1 MPDQFIFEGLKIN
14 SNDAYAALYQ
24 WYFPSVKNFIVKN
37 SGSSSD
43 ADDVFQDTLL
53 VLLKKIQAPDFV
65 LTASLKTYV
74 FAISTNLWL
83 KKLRDTKKN
92 VSVDD
97 STYVHFLVDY
107 EAAEKEIQ
115 THNSNKLV
123 NAFLS
128 ISQKCKLLL
137 QAIFYESKPIETITK
152 EFGYTNKHNAQ
163 NQKYKCLE
171 QARRGVEIF

>member
-1 MPDQFIFEGLKIN
+1 MPDQLIFEGLKTN

-37 SGSSSD
+37 SGSSAD

-83 KKLRDTKKN
+83 KKLRDTKKT
-92 VSVDD
+92 VAIDD
-97 STYVHFLVDY
+97 ATYVQFLMDY
-107 EAAEKEIQ
+107 ETVEKELHQ
-115 THNSNKLV
+115 SNSNKLV

-137 QAIFYESKPIETITK
+137 QAIFYEAKPIGTITK
-152 EFGYTNKHNAQ
+152 EFGYTNRHNAQ

-171 QARRGVEIF
+171 QARRGAENF